1 MCCIFSLVSGEGI
14 GLRFVEYIL
23 WDATLRYD
31 QRFALTKVSGKTII
45 AAGMTH
51 VGCVRPNN
59 EDAFRIDLDS
69 GLFLVADGMGGHL
82 SGEVA
87 SSMAVELISRD
98 YRKWFENQG
107 KEVGEGLLTACR
119 EALLESIRRANE
131 AIFVLSQG
139 DPRHRGM
146 GTTLVALAAA
156 GDGIVQFHVGDS
168 RIYRLR
174 DGQLVQLTEDHSWIA
189 EQVRMGLLT
198 EEEAR
203 LSKAK
208 NVITRALGVVWDV
221 EVDIATY
228 PRKEGDLYLLCTD
241 GLSDAVP
248 REIIEEVL
256 KTHMGDLEEAAKAL
270 IDQALS
276 SGGPD
281 NVTVVLVGIGEKDVP
296 WGRQ

>member
-1 MCCIFSLVSGEGI
+1 MPGE
-14 GLRFVEYIL
+14 
-23 WDATLRYD
+23 
-31 QRFALTKVSGKTII
+31 TII

-51 VGCVRPNN
+51 VGCLRPNN

-98 YRKWFENQG
+98 YRRWLERQG
-107 KEVGEGLLTACR
+107 KEGESGERLVTACR
-119 EALLESIRRANE
+119 DALLESIRRANE

-156 GDGIVQFHVGDS
+156 DDGIVQFHVGDS

-174 DGQLVQLTEDHSWIA
+174 DGQLFQLTEDHSWVA
-189 EQVRMGLLT
+189 EQLRTGLLT

-221 EVDIATY
+221 ELDVATY

-248 REIIEEVL
+248 KEIIEDVL
-256 KTHMGDLEEAAKAL
+256 RTHIGDLETAAKAL
-270 IDQALS
+270 IDQALY

-281 NVTVVLVGIGEKDVP
+281 NVTVVLVGIGAKDVP